1 MKTQNAMGWN
11 HFLMSSFWMVRYEI
25 SQQGLEFLLPRFDSV
40 KTKEHDIGNTPS
52 KTCEFELAPFLRF
65 CQFSVNG
72 CCLKFIVSLCS
83 SSCNSIL
90 VVPNEWIVC
99 SYLAYWYLAHW
110 IQQSITKQQI
120 PFFFSIFFSTK
131 KQGTHQGSGNDIR
144 IFRVPNLLSTW
155 SNVTIMCRNDELS

>member
-1 MKTQNAMGWN
+1 M
-11 HFLMSSFWMVRYEI
+11 
-25 SQQGLEFLLPRFDSV
+25 
-40 KTKEHDIGNTPS
+40 
-52 KTCEFELAPFLRF
+52 RF

-110 IQQSITKQQI
+110 IQQSIPKQQI

-155 SNVTIMCRNDELS
+155 SNVKIMCRNDELNWLFTNVTDSELFILFAENSQILLKISVFPILLTFIYLVALNLLVNL